1 VGEPSLSQIFAAEP
15 PEADQKLGN
24 GRIGGHTC
32 SRKGIA
38 TVLAPVYDVAP
49 MAQPNFSTTDTVGPI
64 QDPDARRVCS
74 LATID
79 TARQKVFTLRQLRD
93 GLDISIQDLEAQ
105 RRKDKIINTALVVAR
120 FTKATC
126 DAFISM
132 AGALGK
138 AVLPKPAGEQVE
150 RFAAGYAAAT
160 PLVDAAATSAAGGNA
175 DWVKAGATSVKE
187 GVSLVTHNKGIEI
200 VTKSTVVKVEIIKGA
215 MNHDKEGIIK
225 SAVDYTYDLNTTV
238 AEMAGEK
245 GEAGA
250 ALAKVAKSAFE
261 YNEQIGKAFDQL
273 IDDDLESQERIHALK
288 SNLVHQA
295 KLLSKKIDEMEQ
307 FITSCD
313 YQLNPPESLVCS

>member
-1 VGEPSLSQIFAAEP
+1 
-15 PEADQKLGN
+15 
-24 GRIGGHTC
+24 
-32 SRKGIA
+32 
-38 TVLAPVYDVAP
+38 
-49 MAQPNFSTTDTVGPI
+49 MAQPNSITPDAVGPI

-74 LATID
+74 LAGIE

-93 GLDISIQDLEAQ
+93 GLDVSIRELEGQ
-105 RRKDKIINTALVVAR
+105 RRKDKIINNALIVAR

-138 AVLPKPAGEQVE
+138 AVLPRLAGDKVE
-150 RFAAGYAAAT
+150 KFAAGYAAVN
-160 PLVDAAATSAAGGNA
+160 PLVEAAATSAAGGNA
-175 DWVKAGATSVKE
+175 EWAKAGATFVKE
-187 GVSLVTHNKGIEI
+187 GASVVTHNRGAEI
-200 VTKSTVVKVEIIKGA
+200 LTKSTVVKVEIIKGA

-225 SAVDYTYDLNTTV
+225 SAVDYTYDLNTTL
-238 AEMAGEK
+238 AEMTGEK

-288 SNLVHQA
+288 RSLLHQA
-295 KLLSKKIDEMEQ
+295 KLLSRKIDEMEQ
-307 FITSCD
+307 FISSCE
-313 YQLNPPESLVCS
+313 YQLNPPELLVCS